1 MMNKIISY
9 LLGKPKRKKQQLKK
23 NPIPRKKKREVFIAS
38 YRKINQ
44 PLDWLSKKYSIKT
57 QNIKIALVL
66 LAITSLIFT
75 AYVKSLVFIIVFIV
89 AAAAS
94 KLIQELFPFVV
105 GLDFVLFV
113 TVLSTMHY
121 GWIVGATVGC
131 VSSFVGSVYRIRQQM
146 DTAIIPLFGY
156 IAIALITPY
165 LLSLNLL
172 FLGILCALIYATIMS
187 LIFLH
192 LRADIFN
199 TATFF
204 ITTILFNYWAFKNI
218 APFLVSLM

>member
-1 MMNKIISY
+1 MMKKIISY
-9 LLGKPKRKKQQLKK
+9 LIGKPKTKKQRGGKPSVPK
-23 NPIPRKKKREVFIAS
+23 KKKREVFIAS

-44 PLDWLSKKYSIKT
+44 PLDWLSKKYGIKT

-66 LAITSLIFT
+66 LAIASLIFT
-75 AYVKSLVFIIVFIV
+75 AHVKSLVFISIFIV
-89 AAAAS
+89 VAAAS
-94 KLIQELFPFVV
+94 KLIQEFFPFVV

-121 GWIVGATVGC
+121 GWIVGAMVGC
-131 VSSFVGSVYRIRQQM
+131 ISSFVGSVYRIRQQM
-146 DTAIIPLFGY
+146 DTAIVPLFGY
-156 IAIALITPY
+156 IAIALIVPY

-172 FLGILCALIYATIMS
+172 FLGILSALIYAIMMS

-204 ITTILFNYWAFKNI
+204 TTTILFNYWAFKNI